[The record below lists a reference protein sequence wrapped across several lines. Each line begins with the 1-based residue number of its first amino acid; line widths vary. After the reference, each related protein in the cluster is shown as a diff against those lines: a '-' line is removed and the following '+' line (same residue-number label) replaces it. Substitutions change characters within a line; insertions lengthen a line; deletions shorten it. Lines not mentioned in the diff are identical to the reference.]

1 MRINVYI
8 VEKENLLVKE
18 RGINYP
24 NSLNNPEDIV
34 EMFNHLFRLDQK
46 AEEYVYM
53 LALNSNNKPLGVF
66 EVSHG
71 TVNLSLV
78 SPREI
83 YQRALLVGASSI
95 ILLHNHPSGCIR
107 PSKEDKDITKRI
119 YASGELLNVQLL
131 DHIIVGSGS
140 YFSFREESDI
150 WQK

>member
-1 MRINVYI
+1 MRISVYI

-95 ILLHNHPSGCIR
+95 ILLHNHPSRCIR
-107 PSKEDKDITKRI
+107 PSKEDKDITERI